1 MRTHF
6 AANKQE
12 RQPYQLG
19 EGDGDREADRQK
31 ERLTESD
38 GGDTETDRKTE
49 GHTYTQRHGI
59 ER

>member
-1 MRTHF
+1 MRTHS

-12 RQPYQLG
+12 RQPNQLG

-31 ERLTESD
+31 ERLTEID

-49 GHTYTQRHGI
+49 SHTYTQRHGI